1 MFRKS
6 ASLVSASLAAA
17 LFALLGSAVTHAQG
31 TPNPA
36 APAAPDTPPEKE
48 TWKGPFGGTFTAGF
62 AFLND
67 YSYRGISQ
75 TQRQVAVQASFGYE
89 TAPVSE
95 KVPLSAYVSAWG
107 SNINFPNTGASV
119 EIDLNAGLRLKALDD
134 KLTFDLGYIRYN
146 YLGAPADLY
155 FDFNEFGLVAGYDF
169 GVAQLQAAVRYSPNF
184 FANSGNAWY
193 KWAQLTVPLPFLRVN
208 ENVAFKVVGSIGN
221 QYVERYA
228 NYGIPNDNYWDWQ
241 AGIVVNVYGFDLSAI
256 YTGTNLSVQDC
267 LGTQNCASRVIVGIS
282 KAF

>member
-1 MFRKS
+1 MTLS
-6 ASLVSASLAAA
+6 AAEQY
-17 LFALLGSAVTHAQG
+17 LLELINRARL
-31 TPNPA
+31 NPA
-36 APAAPDTPPEKE
+36 AEAARY
-48 TWKGPFGGTFTAGF
+48 G
-62 AFLND
+62 
-67 YSYRGISQ
+67 
-75 TQRQVAVQASFGYE
+75 
-89 TAPVSE
+89 
-95 KVPLSAYVSAWG
+95 
-107 SNINFPNTGASV
+107 
-119 EIDLNAGLRLKALDD
+119 IDLNAGLRLKALDD

-193 KWAQLTVPLPFLRVN
+193 KWAQLTVPLPFIRVN

-282 KAF
+282 KSF

>member
-1 MFRKS
+1 MALFTICAS
-6 ASLVSASLAAA
+6 ASAY
-17 LFALLGSAVTHAQG
+17 AQG

-48 TWKGPFGGTFTAGF
+48 TWKGPFGGTFTAGI
-62 AFLND
+62 AVLND

-134 KLTFDLGYIRYN
+134 KLTFDL
-146 YLGAPADLY
+146 
-155 FDFNEFGLVAGYDF
+155 
-169 GVAQLQAAVRYSPNF
+169 
-184 FANSGNAWY
+184 
-193 KWAQLTVPLPFLRVN
+193 
-208 ENVAFKVVGSIGN
+208 
-221 QYVERYA
+221 
-228 NYGIPNDNYWDWQ
+228 
-241 AGIVVNVYGFDLSAI
+241 
-256 YTGTNLSVQDC
+256 
-267 LGTQNCASRVIVGIS
+267 
-282 KAF
+282 